1 MGSIHGGGRSGSVH
15 CGAHDGVVF
24 QKGVDM
30 ATFVKE
36 AAFTTVRCS
45 EECTACILACTV
57 RCIHVGC
64 T

>member
-1 MGSIHGGGRSGSVH
+1 MGSIHGGGRGGSVH

-36 AAFTTVRCS
+36 AAFTTVRS
-45 EECTACILACTV
+45 VQKSALRALEQP
-57 RCIHVGC
+57 
-64 T
+64 